1 MDAKPGPIEAPRG
14 NATQEATH
22 ERLERMVGVADQL
35 AAALEGHEPEAVSAR
50 PAPDAWSAT
59 EILCHL
65 RDIEDFYMGRMRLM
79 LVNDHPTLVVLDPD
93 RWARER
99 QYQRND
105 AREALATFRAGRC
118 ETLVFL
124 HELTEEQWERSAIH
138 PLLGVITVRRI
149 VHSMAKHDQVHLAQL
164 ERALVGQA

>member
-1 MDAKPGPIEAPRG
+1 M
-14 NATQEATH
+14 EAT
-22 ERLERMVGVADQL
+22 EDATRDRLERMAGVADQL
-35 AAALEGHEPEAVSAR
+35 AAALEGHGVAAIAAR
-50 PAPDAWSAT
+50 PAPEAWSAT

-105 AREALATFRAGRC
+105 AQEALATFRAARA
-118 ETLVFL
+118 ETLGFL
-124 HELTEEQWERSAIH
+124 CRLTPDEWDRTANH

-164 ERALVGQA
+164 ERALAGQA

>member
-1 MDAKPGPIEAPRG
+1 MEARPGPPQAPRG
-14 NATQEATH
+14 KATQEATH
-22 ERLERMVGVADQL
+22 ERLERMARVADQL
-35 AAALEGHEPEAVSAR
+35 AAALEGHEPEAVSTR
-50 PAPDAWSAT
+50 PALDAWSAT

-65 RDIEDFYMGRMRLM
+65 RDIEDSYVGRMRLM
-79 LVNDHPTLVVLDPD
+79 LVNDQPALVVLDPD

-105 AREALATFRAGRC
+105 AREALATFRAARR

-124 HELTEEQWERSAIH
+124 HELTEEQWERSANH

-149 VHSMAKHDQVHLAQL
+149 VHSMAKHDQAHLAQL
-164 ERALVGQA
+164 ERALAGQA